1 MKSIQEVERTRRDY
15 YVDAA
20 LNSVH
25 RSSLLAP
32 VMAGAALDIS
42 FLNHFLLKRGYGNV
56 ACRVT
61 EIDAGGKR
69 IHARMIRVDEPRAY
83 TLRLTEAADP
93 AATDFMI
100 EFFCSDNLFIP
111 FPAVMLNHRGD
122 GFLNFVHA
130 YNRVLND
137 VFEDDSI
144 NALTQREAAIDVR
157 LDERVTT
164 FLLFTAGETACRG
177 SLRLALRASGQ
188 QVAAEVPL
196 DVPRF
201 GHRILLLRDAFP
213 GLDRVS
219 GGVLTV
225 AQPKQHMFYGR
236 MLAGR
241 IDCEGAFS
249 ANHSY
254 YDSSGVGEYWDDDQP
269 SVRLYPF
276 FADFDNRIRFYPIM
290 SPGRL
295 HIGIGLRDHDGRT
308 LRSVDAGTIE
318 TPGSE
323 FIDVSVNDMC
333 RRTGIGCDEIAA
345 FSVIAKPDGGRTPTR
360 VNHQLVFASGGLES
374 SINMSL
380 VNPNVFVSA
389 GGKGLSWGQLAL
401 DREVSTWL
409 GISTNRPDGEACDVE
424 IGFYS
429 AAGNIADKRIRLPAG
444 SARVFRADELLPEEA
459 LPAKGEPRDYVW
471 FELRS
476 SRPDVFGYSLARNDR
491 TGHCAGEHAF

>member
-1 MKSIQEVERTRRDY
+1 MKSIQEIEQARRDHHA
-15 YVDAA
+15 DAA

-42 FLNHFLLKRGYGNV
+42 FLNHFLLKRGFANV

-61 EIDAGGKR
+61 EIDADGNR
-69 IHARMIRVDEPRAY
+69 IRARVIRVDEPRAY

-100 EFFCSDNLFIP
+100 EFFCGDNLYIP

-144 NALTQREAAIDVR
+144 NAVTQREAAIDVR
-157 LDERVTT
+157 VNERVTT
-164 FLLFTAGETACRG
+164 FLLFTAGQTACRG
-177 SLRLALRASGQ
+177 ILRLALRASGLQ
-188 QVAAEVPL
+188 LDAEVPL

-201 GHRILLLRDAFP
+201 GHRMISLRDAFP

-219 GGVLTV
+219 GGVLKV

-236 MLAGR
+236 MLAGC
-241 IDCEGAFS
+241 INSEGAFS

-254 YDSSGVGEYWDDDQP
+254 YDSSDVGEYWDDAQR
-269 SVRLYPF
+269 SMRLYPF
-276 FADFDNRIRFYPIM
+276 FADFDNRIRVYPIM

-295 HIGIGLRDHDGRT
+295 QIGIGLRDQNGRT
-308 LRSVDAGTIE
+308 LRSVVAGTIE
-318 TPGSE
+318 SPSSE
-323 FIDVSVNDMC
+323 FIDVSVNDIC
-333 RRTGIGCDEIAA
+333 QRTGLGCDEIAA
-345 FSVIAKPDGGRTPTR
+345 FSLIARPDGGKTPTR

-380 VNPNVFVSA
+380 INPSAFVSA
-389 GGKGLSWGQLAL
+389 GRKGLSWGQLAVG
-401 DREVSTWL
+401 REVTTWL
-409 GISTNRPDGEACDVE
+409 AISTNRPDGEACDIE

-429 AAGNIADKRIRLPAG
+429 VAGKIAVKRVRLPGG
-444 SARVFRADELLPEEA
+444 SARVFRADELLPTST
-459 LPAKGEPRDYVW
+459 LPSKGEPCNYVW

-476 SRPDVFGYSLARNDR
+476 QRPDVFGYSVTRNDR